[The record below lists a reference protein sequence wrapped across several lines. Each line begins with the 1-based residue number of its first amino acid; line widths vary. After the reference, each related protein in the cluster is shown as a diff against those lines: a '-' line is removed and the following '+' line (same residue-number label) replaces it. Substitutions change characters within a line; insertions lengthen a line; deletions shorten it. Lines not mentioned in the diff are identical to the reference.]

1 MKSMTGFGRGTHAVG
16 EWEAT
21 VQTSSVN
28 RKSLEVSVSMPRAWQ
43 WLEPEIGKRVR
54 AVAKRGRVQV
64 AVECDAVKG
73 RKIASIDEEAID
85 ALVEELGGYARK
97 RGHRFEPDAA
107 FLLQLALTLGRGEGS
122 DSPETDQLTELV
134 VPALT
139 EALEAMVGMRAR
151 EGAVL
156 AEDLFGRIEKLRAL
170 TIKITRASEGTVGE
184 RRDQLFQR
192 LKQLDLEVDLS
203 DERVLKEI
211 ALFADRC
218 DISEELTRL
227 ASHLDQ
233 FADLCRS
240 DGSVGRTMEFL
251 LQEVSREIHTV
262 GSKANNLEISHF
274 VIEFKN
280 EIERIREQVQN
291 VE

>member
-1 MKSMTGFGRGTHAVG
+1 MKSMTGYGRGTHAVG
-16 EWEAT
+16 EWETT

-43 WLEPEIGKRVR
+43 WLEPEIGRQVR
-54 AVAKRGRVQV
+54 AVAQRGRIQV
-64 AVECDAVKG
+64 AVECVAVNG
-73 RKIASIDEEAID
+73 PGIASIDEVAID
-85 ALVEELGGYARK
+85 AMIEKLGLYAKK

-107 FLLQLALTLGRGEGS
+107 FLLQLTLARTEGPEG
-122 DSPETDQLTELV
+122 PETDQLTELV
-134 VPALT
+134 MPALNQ
-139 EALEAMVGMRAR
+139 ALGAMVGMRER

-156 AEDLFGRIEKLRAL
+156 ANDLLARVEGLRAL
-170 TIKITRASEGTVGE
+170 TVRITKASEGTVID
-184 RRDQLFQR
+184 RRDQLIQR
-192 LKQLDLEVDLS
+192 LNQMDLEIDLS

-218 DISEELTRL
+218 DISEELIRL

-233 FADLCRS
+233 LGDHCRS
-240 DGSVGRTMEFL
+240 DGPVGRTLDFL

-262 GSKANNLEISHF
+262 GSKANNLEISHL
-274 VIEFKN
+274 VIDFKN

-291 VE
+291 IE

>member
-1 MKSMTGFGRGTHAVG
+1 MKSMTGYGRGTHAVG

-85 ALVEELGGYARK
+85 AMVEELGGYARK

-107 FLLQLALTLGRGEGS
+107 FLLQLALVKGEG
-122 DSPETDQLTELV
+122 TDGPGTEQLTELV
-134 VPALT
+134 IPALT

-151 EGAVL
+151 EGTVL
-156 AEDLFGRIEKLRAL
+156 AEDLFSRIEELRAL
-170 TIKITRASEGTVGE
+170 TIKITKASEGTVGE

-192 LKQLDLEVDLS
+192 LKQLDLEIDLS

-233 FADLCRS
+233 FADLCRT

>member
-1 MKSMTGFGRGTHAVG
+1 
-16 EWEAT
+16 
-21 VQTSSVN
+21 
-28 RKSLEVSVSMPRAWQ
+28 
-43 WLEPEIGKRVR
+43 
-54 AVAKRGRVQV
+54 
-64 AVECDAVKG
+64 
-73 RKIASIDEEAID
+73 
-85 ALVEELGGYARK
+85 
-97 RGHRFEPDAA
+97 
-107 FLLQLALTLGRGEGS
+107 
-122 DSPETDQLTELV
+122 
-134 VPALT
+134 
-139 EALEAMVGMRAR
+139 MRAR

-156 AEDLFGRIEKLRAL
+156 AEDLLGRIEGLRAL
-170 TIKITRASEGTVGE
+170 TIKITEASEGTVGE

-192 LKQLDLEVDLS
+192 LKQMDLEIDLS

-233 FADLCRS
+233 LCDLCRS
-240 DGSVGRTMEFL
+240 DGSVGRTLEFL

-262 GSKANNLEISHF
+262 GSKANNLKISHF

>member
-1 MKSMTGFGRGTHAVG
+1 MKSMTGYGRGSHSTG

-21 VQTSSVN
+21 VQASSVN
-28 RKSLEVSVSMPRAWQ
+28 RKSLEVSVSVPRAWQ
-43 WLEPEIGKRVR
+43 WLEPEIGKQVR
-54 AVAKRGRVQV
+54 AVAKRGRIQV
-64 AVECDAVKG
+64 AVECDAVKD

-85 ALVEELGGYARK
+85 AVVEELGSYARK

-107 FLLQLALTLGRGEGS
+107 FLLHLALARGDGA
-122 DSPETDQLTELV
+122 DGPETDQLTELV
-134 VPALT
+134 IPALT
-139 EALEAMVGMRAR
+139 EALEAMVAMRAR

-156 AEDLFGRIEKLRAL
+156 AEDLSGRIKGLRAL
-170 TIKITRASEGTVGE
+170 TIKIAEASEGTVGE

-192 LKQLDLEVDLS
+192 LKQLDLEIDLS

-218 DISEELTRL
+218 DVSEELTRL

-233 FADLCRS
+233 LGDLCRS
-240 DGSVGRTMEFL
+240 DGSVGRTLEFL

-262 GSKANNLEISHF
+262 GSKANNLEVSHL

>member
-1 MKSMTGFGRGTHAVG
+1 MRSMTGYGRGSHSIG

-21 VQTSSVN
+21 IQTSSVN
-28 RKSLEVSVSMPRAWQ
+28 RKPLEVSVSMPRAWQ
-43 WLEPEIGKRVR
+43 WLEPEIGKQVR
-54 AVAKRGRVQV
+54 TVAKRGRIQV
-64 AVECDAVKG
+64 TVECDAVKG
-73 RKIASIDEEAID
+73 RKVTSIDEEAID
-85 ALVEELGGYARK
+85 AVVEELGGYARK

-107 FLLQLALTLGRGEGS
+107 FLLHLALARGEGT
-122 DSPETDQLTELV
+122 DGPEDDQLTELV
-134 VPALT
+134 IPALT
-139 EALEAMVGMRAR
+139 EALGAMVGMRAR

-156 AEDLFGRIEKLRAL
+156 AEDLAGRIEGLHAL
-170 TIKITRASEGTVGE
+170 TVKITEASESTVGE
-184 RRDQLFQR
+184 RRDQLIQR
-192 LKQLDLEVDLS
+192 LKQMDLEIDLS

-233 FADLCRS
+233 LGDLCRS
-240 DGSVGRTMEFL
+240 DGSVGRTLEFL

-262 GSKANNLEISHF
+262 GSKANNLAISHF